1 MIGTIFQHLEGFGTE
16 ALGQD
21 VWEDL
26 IARTDLTQPDAVY
39 SRLGIYPDSDL
50 FALVGAAV
58 EESGIEVNELVEA
71 FGVYLVKRFSEDYER
86 FFEEAGGLF
95 DFMDSVDRH
104 IHVQVRKLHP
114 HALTPSVKLIRK
126 SADEATL
133 LYRSSRKLCALA
145 RGMMRGAADYYGSEL
160 TLQELQCMH
169 DGADACQF
177 QLSLT

>member
-1 MIGTIFQHLEGFGTE
+1 MIGTIFQYLESFGIE
-16 ALGQD
+16 ALGED

-26 IARTDLTQPDAVY
+26 VERVDLTQPDAAY

-50 FALVGAAV
+50 MALVGAAV
-58 EESGIEVNELVEA
+58 EESGMEGHELVEA
-71 FGVYLVKRFSEDYER
+71 FGMFLVKRFSEDYDR
-86 FFEEAGGLF
+86 FFVAAGDLF
-95 DFMDSVDRH
+95 TFLDSVDRH

-114 HALTPSVKLIRK
+114 EAATPSVKLTRK

-133 LYRSSRKLCALA
+133 VYQSSRKLCALA
-145 RGMMRGAADYYGSEL
+145 RGMMLGAAEHYGSEL

-177 QLSLT
+177 RLRLR